1 MVWLLLAF
9 TLVIMI
15 MVVVLGS
22 SGKIDS
28 KEKGQ
33 KDKQNI
39 KEQKILQLEN
49 ENSSLKQALEKAS
62 LEYFLAQ
69 SQWEEE
75 KKKEEV
81 LREKSEK
88 LKIWYDKHEGELER
102 LKKENA
108 ILIEKIASKV
118 QEHSRVF
125 SPNISSNK
133 DFKEMEEKLKRLD
146 KENKETLM
154 EVVFLKAQEEK
165 YKKEIESKN
174 KFLDE
179 LKTKEEESSWVSRA
193 EYDQLNEQLE
203 VKNELLKKIQADKN
217 RIPPKAV

>member
-9 TLVIMI
+9 TLIIMI
-15 MVVVLGS
+15 MVVVLGTCD
-22 SGKIDS
+22 KIDS
-28 KEKGQ
+28 KEKVQ

-62 LEYFLAQ
+62 LEYSLAQ

-108 ILIEKIASKV
+108 ALIEKIASKV
-118 QEHSRVF
+118 QEHSKVS

-133 DFKEMEEKLKRLD
+133 DFKEMEEKLKGW
-146 KENKETLM
+146 
-154 EVVFLKAQEEK
+154 
-165 YKKEIESKN
+165 I
-174 KFLDE
+174 
-179 LKTKEEESSWVSRA
+179 
-193 EYDQLNEQLE
+193 
-203 VKNELLKKIQADKN
+203 KKIK
-217 RIPPKAV
+217 KLSGKSYS